1 MRYTR
6 PGEYYLKSIR
16 LISDHENNHN
26 IDISPL
32 VMELNIYENMF
43 LSCIS
48 GKLFINDTHNLISN
62 FPIIGQETVSVGLS
76 SFKMDGTEVF
86 YQHEFKVYNYSS
98 RIATND
104 SLSYVLE
111 LISPEQLI
119 NEQKKVCKSY
129 KNMNPHKA
137 AMDILTNYSYGLD
150 IDSRRVQFS
159 KTYPESSYVI
169 PNWRPFDALNWLAKN
184 SLSNAGGQDFS
195 VFFYESFSP
204 KSNETHVRST
214 FNFRSFADMLND
226 QSETVNYTYY
236 PVSDSS
242 DRRGMEA
249 TEASTTEA
257 RKNLLTPAIAEPIY
271 TDSHHRIRS
280 YKILEPYNIIK
291 NINMGMYSTTIKSH
305 DIIERKI
312 TKYEYKYSSD
322 KNDGLTRRFGG
333 QGKDYDLIDI
343 TQGSINKRSD
353 YSNSLDSRV
362 VYHTVSHDWQRKFPY
377 YMFPLRKSQLKRY
390 DNTRMSLTIS
400 GNIERTIGDIIGVRI
415 PSADSRMSGNL
426 DNLYSGQYIITN
438 IRHKFTPATYEM
450 HLDVT
455 KDNYFKTLSS
465 IREGK

>member
-1 MRYTR
+1 M
-6 PGEYYLKSIR
+6 
-16 LISDHENNHN
+16 
-26 IDISPL
+26 
-32 VMELNIYENMF
+32 
-43 LSCIS
+43 CI
-48 GKLFINDTHNLISN
+48 
-62 FPIIGQETVSVGLS
+62 
-76 SFKMDGTEVF
+76 
-86 YQHEFKVYNYSS
+86 
-98 RIATND
+98 
-104 SLSYVLE
+104 
-111 LISPEQLI
+111 
-119 NEQKKVCKSY
+119 
-129 KNMNPHKA
+129 
-137 AMDILTNYSYGLD
+137 
-150 IDSRRVQFS
+150 
-159 KTYPESSYVI
+159 
-169 PNWRPFDALNWLAKN
+169 
-184 SLSNAGGQDFS
+184 
-195 VFFYESFSP
+195 
-204 KSNETHVRST
+204 
-214 FNFRSFADMLND
+214 
-226 QSETVNYTYY
+226 
-236 PVSDSS
+236 
-242 DRRGMEA
+242 
-249 TEASTTEA
+249 
-257 RKNLLTPAIAEPIY
+257 
-271 TDSHHRIRS
+271 
-280 YKILEPYNIIK
+280 
-291 NINMGMYSTTIKSH
+291 YSTTIKSH